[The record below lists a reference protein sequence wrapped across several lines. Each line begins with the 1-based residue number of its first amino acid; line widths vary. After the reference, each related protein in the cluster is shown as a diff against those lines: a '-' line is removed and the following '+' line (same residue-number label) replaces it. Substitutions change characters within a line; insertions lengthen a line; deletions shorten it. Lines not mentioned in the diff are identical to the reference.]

1 MVSWW
6 SWCFGVLL
14 TMWGT
19 VSQRFRDWLSSIAFL
34 QPLSRPLVTGPKC
47 ARGTNIPS
55 SAFARHWW
63 WGATKSAGGVVREA
77 SYLVPLRLECDWF
90 IEGSCIYRPL
100 TGGTETNFA
109 GGFPGCAGS
118 ISNSASCLGMSCLFD
133 LRGREQGARGSW
145 LACTRQREGAKWNY
159 LRFLHF
165 SRRNWWF
172 LMVPMQWEGPCVI
185 RNSICREAFYLI
197 RKGRKGTPPMW
208 SMSDWQP
215 LFEWTSQV
223 DEIEIRPDVPDPVPG
238 ARLFWFWSINV

>member
-1 MVSWW
+1 MCSWNEHPKQRICQTLMMRRYQKRGGGGAW
-6 SWCFGVLL
+6 SVVLSPAK
-14 TMWGT
+14 TW
-19 VSQRFRDWLSSIAFL
+19 VWLVH
-34 QPLSRPLVTGPKC
+34 R
-47 ARGTNIPS
+47 
-55 SAFARHWW
+55 
-63 WGATKSAGGVVREA
+63 
-77 SYLVPLRLECDWF
+77 
-90 IEGSCIYRPL
+90 GSCIYRPL

-208 SMSDWQP
+208 SMSDW
-215 LFEWTSQV
+215 
-223 DEIEIRPDVPDPVPG
+223 
-238 ARLFWFWSINV
+238 